1 MKALIITL
9 LNLTLY
15 SGLIIEILR
24 GFLYLFKEENR

>member
-9 LNLTLY
+9 LNLTLC

-24 GFLYLFKEENR
+24 GFLHLFKEEK